1 VIHRR
6 TSRLRGEKTPH
17 DSEER
22 RERNIGGD
30 GFPVLPGICSGD
42 EKILGAVQTGTR
54 VSDQRKTEF
63 ERVYSLHL
71 RDITAYVARRIP
83 REEVDDVVA
92 KVFVVAWRRFEDV
105 PAQPEDRLWLFG
117 VARRC
122 VAHHRRSALR
132 QGRLR
137 MRLANEIT
145 IVQIPSQRADH
156 RYDLVLKAMERLK
169 PLDREA
175 LRLVLWDELSHAD
188 AAVVLGCSVNAFE
201 LRYRRARN
209 SVRIAVEGESTVA
222 PRPEHTSLAN
232 DSHLQEGQTP

>member
-1 VIHRR
+1 M
-6 TSRLRGEKTPH
+6 
-17 DSEER
+17 
-22 RERNIGGD
+22 
-30 GFPVLPGICSGD
+30 
-42 EKILGAVQTGTR
+42 
-54 VSDQRKTEF
+54 SDQTKTEF

-83 REEVDDVVA
+83 KEEVDDVVA
-92 KVFVVAWRRFEDV
+92 KVFVVAWRRFGDV
-105 PAQPEDRLWLFG
+105 PAEPEDRLWLFG

-122 VAHHRRSALR
+122 VAHHRRTALR

-137 MRLANEIT
+137 MRLANEIM
-145 IVQIPSQRADH
+145 IVQIPPSRRADH

-188 AAVVLGCSVNAFE
+188 AAIVLGCSVNAFE

-209 SVRIAVEGESTVA
+209 SVRVAVEGESTVA
-222 PRPEHTSLAN
+222 PRPGRTSLAN
-232 DSHLQEGQTP
+232 DSPLQEGQTP

>member
-1 VIHRR
+1 
-6 TSRLRGEKTPH
+6 
-17 DSEER
+17 
-22 RERNIGGD
+22 
-30 GFPVLPGICSGD
+30 
-42 EKILGAVQTGTR
+42 
-54 VSDQRKTEF
+54 
-63 ERVYSLHL
+63 
-71 RDITAYVARRIP
+71 
-83 REEVDDVVA
+83 
-92 KVFVVAWRRFEDV
+92 
-105 PAQPEDRLWLFG
+105 
-117 VARRC
+117 
-122 VAHHRRSALR
+122 
-132 QGRLR
+132 

-188 AAVVLGCSVNAFE
+188 AAIVLGCSVNAFE

-232 DSHLQEGQTP
+232 DSHLQEGQTS